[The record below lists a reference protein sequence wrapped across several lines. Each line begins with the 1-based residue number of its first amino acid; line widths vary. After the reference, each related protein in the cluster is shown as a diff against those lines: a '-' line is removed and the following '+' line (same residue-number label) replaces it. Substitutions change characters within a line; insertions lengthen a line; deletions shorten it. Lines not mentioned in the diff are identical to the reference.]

1 MKAILVDFASQNQP
15 KWPSFKIFL
24 GGVSRQGSFETAS
37 EEILGHEAGLQPASC
52 PSRGQAAP
60 AKPLSGSFETAFFC
74 KKYRSQGVLK
84 DILINIFRRRQ
95 PQRIY

>member
-37 EEILGHEAGLQPASC
+37 G
-52 PSRGQAAP
+52 
-60 AKPLSGSFETAFFC
+60 
-74 KKYRSQGVLK
+74 
-84 DILINIFRRRQ
+84 
-95 PQRIY
+95 

>member
-37 EEILGHEAGLQPASC
+37 E
-52 PSRGQAAP
+52 
-60 AKPLSGSFETAFFC
+60 K
-74 KKYRSQGVLK
+74 
-84 DILINIFRRRQ
+84 ILIARGFAPRNFH
-95 PQRIY
+95 